1 MESVKLTVQPRQ
13 HTGKGAARQLRRAGK
28 VPAVLYGHG
37 TNEILAII
45 GEDLLRIQQSEAGEN
60 TILDLVIED
69 EPPRTCN
76 AILRE
81 VQIDPVSRAPIHA
94 DFYRI
99 VMTEAIRVTVPLE
112 FINVPED
119 RLRHAQAVLVS
130 IVREV
135 EVECLPRDIP
145 EVIPVDVAALEIGD
159 VLRAEALVLPSGVT
173 LLADSAEA
181 VVTIEVTRE
190 EVVAEAAGAE
200 EAAPEAGAA
209 DADEEASAR

>member
-1 MESVKLTVQPRQ
+1 MESVQLTVQPRQ
-13 HTGKGAARQLRRAGK
+13 HTGKGAARRLRRVGK

-37 TNEILAII
+37 TNETLAIV
-45 GEDLLRIQQSEAGEN
+45 GEDLLRIRQSESGEN

-81 VQIDPVSRAPIHA
+81 VQIDPVSRAPLHA

-119 RLRHAQAVLVS
+119 RLKRAQALLVS
-130 IVREV
+130 IVHEV

-145 EVIPVDVAALEIGD
+145 EAISVDVAALEVGD
-159 VLRAEALVLPSGVT
+159 VLRAEALVLPPGVT
-173 LLADSAEA
+173 LLADPEEA

-190 EVVAEAAGAE
+190 EAVAEDASAE
-200 EAAPEAGAA
+200 EATPEAGAA
-209 DADEEASAR
+209 AEEASDR

>member
-1 MESVKLTVQPRQ
+1 
-13 HTGKGAARQLRRAGK
+13 
-28 VPAVLYGHG
+28 VLYGHG
-37 TNEILAII
+37 TNETLATT
-45 GEDLLRIQQSEAGEN
+45 EDDLLRIQQSGAGEN

-81 VQIDPVSRAPIHA
+81 VQIDPVSRVPIHA

-99 VMTEAIRVTVPLE
+99 VMTEAITVTVPLE

-119 RLRHAQAVLVS
+119 RLRRAQALLAP
-130 IVREV
+130 IIRDV
-135 EVECLPRDIP
+135 EIECLPRDIP

-159 VLRAEALVLPSGVT
+159 VLRAEALVLPPGVR
-173 LLADSAEA
+173 LLIDPEEA

-190 EVVAEAAGAE
+190 EAVAEAASAE
-200 EAAPEAGAA
+200 GTAPEAGTGRAPA
-209 DADEEASAR
+209 ADEEASAR

>member
-1 MESVKLTVQPRQ
+1 
-13 HTGKGAARQLRRAGK
+13 
-28 VPAVLYGHG
+28 VPAILYGHG
-37 TNEILAII
+37 TNEMLVTTA
-45 GEDLLRIQQSEAGEN
+45 EDLVRIQQSEAGEN

-81 VQIDPVSRAPIHA
+81 VQINPVSRAPIHA

-119 RLRHAQAVLVS
+119 RLRHAQALLAP
-130 IVREV
+130 ILREV

-145 EVIPVDVAALEIGD
+145 EVIAVDVAALDVGD
-159 VLRAEALVLPSGVT
+159 VLRAEALVLPPGVT
-173 LLADSAEA
+173 LLVDPEET
-181 VVTIEVTRE
+181 VVTVEVTRE
-190 EVVAEAAGAE
+190 EAVAEAAGAE
-200 EAAPEAGAA
+200 ETTPEAAA
-209 DADEEASAR
+209 ADEEASAR

>member
-13 HTGKGAARQLRRAGK
+13 RTGKGAARQLRRTGQ

-37 TNEILAII
+37 ANEMLAII

-81 VQIDPVSRAPIHA
+81 VQVDPVSRAPIHA

-119 RLRHAQAVLVS
+119 RLKRLQAQLAPV
-130 IVREV
+130 VREV

-145 EVIPVDVAALEIGD
+145 EVIAVDVAELEIGT
-159 VLRAEALVLPSGVT
+159 VLRAEALVLPPGVT
-173 LLADSAEA
+173 LLADPEEA
-181 VVTIEVTRE
+181 VVTIEAMRE
-190 EVVAEAAGAE
+190 EVAAEAASTE
-200 EAAPEAGAA
+200 ETTPEAGAA
-209 DADEEASAR
+209 DAEASAR

>member
-173 LLADSAEA
+173 LLADPAEA

>member
-1 MESVKLTVQPRQ
+1 
-13 HTGKGAARQLRRAGK
+13 
-28 VPAVLYGHG
+28 VLYGHG
-37 TNEILAII
+37 ANEMLAII

-60 TILDLVIED
+60 TILDLAIED

-81 VQIDPVSRAPIHA
+81 VQVDPVSRAPIHA

-119 RLRHAQAVLVS
+119 RLKRLQAQLAPV
-130 IVREV
+130 VREV

-145 EVIPVDVAALEIGD
+145 EVIAVDVAELEIGT
-159 VLRAEALVLPSGVT
+159 VLRAEALVLPPGVT
-173 LLADSAEA
+173 LLADPEEA
-181 VVTIEVTRE
+181 VVTIEAMRE
-190 EVVAEAAGAE
+190 EVAAEAASTE
-200 EAAPEAGAA
+200 ETTPEAGAA
-209 DADEEASAR
+209 DAEASAR

>member
-13 HTGKGAARQLRRAGK
+13 HTGKGAARRLRRAGK

-37 TNEILAII
+37 ATEALAII

-69 EPPRTCN
+69 ESPRTCN

-81 VQIDPVSRAPIHA
+81 VQIDPVSRAPLHA

-99 VMTEAIRVTVPLE
+99 VMTEVIRVTVPLE

-119 RLRHAQAVLVS
+119 RLKRLQAQLAP

-145 EVIPVDVAALEIGD
+145 EVIPVDVAALEVGD
-159 VLRAEALVLPSGVT
+159 VLRAEALVLPPGVT
-173 LLADSAEA
+173 LLADPEEA
-181 VVTIEVTRE
+181 VVTLEAMR
-190 EVVAEAAGAE
+190 AEAAA
-200 EAAPEAGAA
+200 EAASTEETTPAAGA
-209 DADEEASAR
+209 ADEEASAR